1 VQLKQIR
8 ACAFPSEGRR
18 TRERKGERKGERKEG
33 GKGRKGAREQVMKV
47 VKEGEKKRGINRVG
61 DRESLTQR
69 EGRPEGVTREMV
81 FWGGRIRPCRMA
93 TKAVTME
100 ITLAIISAIAL
111 DVLYFHVCV
120 CARA

>member
-1 VQLKQIR
+1 VRAHFRLKKG
-8 ACAFPSEGRR
+8 GREKE
-18 TRERKGERKGERKEG
+18 REEG
-33 GKGRKGAREQVMKV
+33 GKGRRGEREQVMKG
-47 VKEGEKKRGINRVG
+47 VKEGERKRGINRVG

-81 FWGGRIRPCRMA
+81 WGGGRKRPCRMA

-111 DVLYFHVCV
+111 HVLYLCVCV
-120 CARA
+120 SV